1 MKRTYTFL
9 FMGIMILSVSFS
21 YFAFQQQSWGEA
33 IPQGSS
39 NSKSNTNNLIP
50 AEAIRLRVIANS
62 DSAQDQWLKRKVRDE
77 VVTEMKQW
85 ALQPKHIEEA
95 REMIQSRLPLFKQ
108 IAQQTLHTYG
118 VRDSVDV
125 TFAKVPFPTKLYGD
139 QVYPAGE
146 YEALRIT
153 IGEGKG
159 ENWWCVLFP
168 PLCFID
174 MSSGEAIPKEV
185 PESSTMLSASI
196 ASDHQVYE
204 PTMNKVS
211 QKKKRPEVKFYLL
224 DRLSALWND

>member
-1 MKRTYTFL
+1 MRRTYTFL
-9 FMGIMILSVSFS
+9 FWGIMILSISFS
-21 YFAFQQQSWGEA
+21 YFAFTQQTLGEE
-33 IPQGSS
+33 IPHGLS
-39 NSKSNTNNLIP
+39 NHKSLIP
-50 AEAIRLRVIANS
+50 SEAIRLRVIANS

-77 VVTEMKQW
+77 VVAEMKRW

-95 REMIQSRLPLFKQ
+95 REMIQSKLPLFKQ

-118 VRDSVDV
+118 VQDSVEV

-174 MSSGEAIPKEV
+174 MSSGEAIPKAV
-185 PESSTMLSASI
+185 PEHSTMLSASI
-196 ASDHQVYE
+196 ASDHQVYQS
-204 PTMNKVS
+204 TINKAH
-211 QKKKRPEVKFYLL
+211 QKKKGPEVKFYLL

>member
-9 FMGIMILSVSFS
+9 FFGIMILSVSFM
-21 YFAFQQQSWGEA
+21 YFTFTEQSMGEQM
-33 IPQGSS
+33 IQSSS
-39 NSKSNTNNLIP
+39 NRGSNAQKLIP
-50 AEAIRLRVIANS
+50 TEAIRLRVIANS
-62 DSAQDQWLKRKVRDE
+62 DSVQDQWLKRKVRDE
-77 VVTEMKQW
+77 VVAEMKRW
-85 ALQPKHIEEA
+85 ALQPKDIKEA
-95 REMIQSRLPLFKQ
+95 RAMIQSKLPLFKQ
-108 IAQQTLHTYG
+108 IAQQTLHIYG
-118 VRDSVDV
+118 VQDAVDV

-153 IGEGKG
+153 LGEGKG

-185 PESSTMLSASI
+185 PESSTMSASI
-196 ASDHQVYE
+196 ASDHQVYQQTAKKA
-204 PTMNKVS
+204 P
-211 QKKKRPEVKFYLL
+211 QKKKGPEVKFYLL